1 MLPKELMSA
10 GVIQSHY
17 FGNCIRIFN
26 QAGPLGVFDRL
37 NCINKCL
44 FKVANLFPDFPWR
57 WQLAYDLLLHF
68 RIHFLHFLN
77 AFWVSRQETINS
89 LPSNSLAESAN
100 PPLPNS
106 RRKQLL
112 VVFLLFYSNELNP
125 NLQNVSPLFSA
136 IDAEIRNSR
145 LVARILFCYQQTRK
159 THLQIL
165 QVFPSQ
171 SVRRMRIIIMTGL
184 SLQFMCCA
192 TVISLFI
199 LIEANHN
206 SV

>member
-26 QAGPLGVFDRL
+26 QARPLGVFDRL

-57 WQLAYDLLLHF
+57 WQLAYDLLLLHF

-106 RRKQLL
+106 RRKKLL

-145 LVARILFCYQQTRK
+145 LVARILFCYQQTR
-159 THLQIL
+159 TDTFANSSS
-165 QVFPSQ
+165 FPKP
-171 SVRRMRIIIMTGL
+171 I
-184 SLQFMCCA
+184 C
-192 TVISLFI
+192 
-199 LIEANHN
+199 
-206 SV
+206 